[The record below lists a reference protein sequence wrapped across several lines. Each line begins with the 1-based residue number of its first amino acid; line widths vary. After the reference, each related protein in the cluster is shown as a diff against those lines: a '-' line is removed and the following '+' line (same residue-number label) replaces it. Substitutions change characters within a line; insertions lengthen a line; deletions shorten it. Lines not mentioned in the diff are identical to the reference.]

1 MVRLI
6 YRSLGVKG
14 LNCVCIEY
22 SQDSVVGTHTTLR
35 VGKVVRVSEG
45 VRFFFPTRL
54 PDPLRG
60 SERPL
65 FIVSVLIVS
74 PT

>member
-1 MVRLI
+1 VA
-6 YRSLGVKG
+6 
-14 LNCVCIEY
+14 
-22 SQDSVVGTHTTLR
+22 
-35 VGKVVRVSEG
+35 RVSEG
-45 VRFFFPTRL
+45 VRFLFPTRL

-74 PT
+74 PTWCVYGCAVKAARTVYLGTAWR